1 MRPSS
6 SVYKTS
12 LKITV
17 RYKGLK
23 DEIEQMSTL
32 VSAHRKRSQAD
43 ESEEEDVV
51 PPTPPKQKAH
61 NNSEAVSVPAAAN
74 TLTASLNTSTEA
86 LKASAVPSKTS
97 SAPSKTS
104 NPAPVASTSQL
115 SEPSTKEASDED
127 HSDGDESSYPMAA
140 DFFEEKHPKTNR
152 YKWLC

>member
-61 NNSEAVSVPAAAN
+61 NNSEAVSVPAAVN

-115 SEPSTKEASDED
+115 SEPSTKASDED

-152 YKWLC
+152 YKWPC